1 MVYIVLKE
9 SYNKEAGVGSTIEM
23 GIVNTITLGDDST

>member
-9 SYNKEAGVGSTIEM
+9 SYNKEAGVGLTIEM
-23 GIVNTITLGDDST
+23 GIVNTSTLGDDST